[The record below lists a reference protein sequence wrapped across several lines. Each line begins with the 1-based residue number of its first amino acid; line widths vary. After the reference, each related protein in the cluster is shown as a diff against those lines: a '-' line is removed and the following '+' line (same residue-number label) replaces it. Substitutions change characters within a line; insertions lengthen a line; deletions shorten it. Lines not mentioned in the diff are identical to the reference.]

1 MTGRPLGSLQSSR
14 RNWFSHCVKC
24 GCQITN
30 LGSGRP
36 RNNCGNHKKSKQMVL
51 TASQRRAKTNMAR
64 ITKSQRDRDF
74 INRQKLLIGRCAMHP
89 FLNDGQEYLVT
100 ERNVVAFCWDHTD
113 RETKVATLS
122 QMVGRKKFNQ
132 QDLLNEIAKCV
143 LVCANCHQI
152 KTYES
157 NDYRQ
162 VDRAIKQLHQPT
174 LFDN

>member
-1 MTGRPLGSLQSSR
+1 MTGRPKGVLQTSKR
-14 RNWFSHCVKC
+14 TWFTHCVKC

-36 RNNCGNHKKSKQMVL
+36 RTNCGNHKKPKRIVL
-51 TASQRRAKTNMAR
+51 TISEKKAKIDMAR
-64 ITKSQRDRDF
+64 ITQGKRDRAF
-74 INRQKLLIGRCAMHP
+74 INQQKLLVGRCAMHP
-89 FLNDGQEYLVT
+89 FLNDGQEYRVT
-100 ERNVVAFCWDHTD
+100 ERNVVAFCWDHID
-113 RETKVATLS
+113 RETKVASLA
-122 QMVGRKKFNQ
+122 QMVGRKKFNR

-162 VDRAIKQLHQPT
+162 VEQLINQFQQPS

>member
-1 MTGRPLGSLQSSR
+1 M
-14 RNWFSHCVKC
+14 
-24 GCQITN
+24 
-30 LGSGRP
+30 
-36 RNNCGNHKKSKQMVL
+36 
-51 TASQRRAKTNMAR
+51 TASQRKAKINMAR
-64 ITKSQRDRDF
+64 ITQGQRDRDF
-74 INRQKLLIGRCAMHP
+74 INREKLLVGRCAMHP

-157 NDYRQ
+157 NDYKQ
-162 VDRAIKQLHQPT
+162 VDRAIKQLQQPT

>member
-1 MTGRPLGSLQSSR
+1 MSGRLK
-14 RNWFSHCVKC
+14 RNWFTCCVKC

-36 RNNCGNHKKSKQMVL
+36 RNNCGNHKKSKRIVMTEL
-51 TASQRRAKTNMAR
+51 QRKANKRMYYAKHE
-64 ITKSQRDRDF
+64 QRDRAF
-74 INRQKLLIGRCAMHP
+74 INQQKLLVGRCALHP

-113 RETKVATLS
+113 RDTKVATLS

-162 VDRAIKQLHQPT
+162 VDRAIKELQHLT